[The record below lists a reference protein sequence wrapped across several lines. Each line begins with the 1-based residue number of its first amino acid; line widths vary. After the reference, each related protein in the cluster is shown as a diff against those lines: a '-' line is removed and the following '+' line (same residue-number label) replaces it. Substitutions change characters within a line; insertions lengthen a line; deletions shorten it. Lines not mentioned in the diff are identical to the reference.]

1 MNTIVVIVLC
11 AATLVIGY
19 VLGAVMAFLLTL
31 GEVREQKS
39 RAECHYKE
47 CLALKKEL
55 EYRNKRMGWMCEE
68 NFLPHNEDLFSK
80 F

>member
-1 MNTIVVIVLC
+1 MDTIVVIVLC

-19 VLGAVMAFLLTL
+19 VLGAFMALLL
-31 GEVREQKS
+31 ILREVREQ
-39 RAECHYKE
+39 RARADRYYKE

-55 EYRNKRMGWMCEE
+55 EYKKRTGWDVEDVFSYP
-68 NFLPHNEDLFSK
+68 NDLFSK